1 MKVKQYT
8 AVILRFEALKTTF
21 ERVTYNVLMFQPYDG
36 NCDVFYMRK
45 YDFREPLPCS
55 ELLQIVKTN
64 YSIAA

>member
-1 MKVKQYT
+1 M
-8 AVILRFEALKTTF
+8 F
-21 ERVTYNVLMFQPYDG
+21 ERVTYNVVMFQPYDG

-55 ELLQIVKTN
+55 ELLQIVKTK